1 MDENITRKHPIY
13 KIKDKVKIINN
24 TKKNKLEQSWKGR
37 FEIIDLL
44 DNNNIVIQNKEKIL
58 KIHIDQCLPYFSD
71 DSEDDLPATSTN
83 DR

>member
-1 MDENITRKHPIY
+1 M
-13 KIKDKVKIINN
+13 
-24 TKKNKLEQSWKGR
+24 QSWKGPY
-37 FEIIDLL
+37 EIIDLL

-71 DSEDDLPATSTN
+71 DSEDDLPSTSTN